1 MQLFYRKFGNKGN
14 PPLIKEIHVPRPI
27 RIVIGLT
34 WAESLTA
41 KMVSRVRQA
50 WESNKRLYNHMF
62 KEIDKLV
69 LQAVKA
75 IEQYDLEQLGQLMNI
90 NQGLL
95 NALQV
100 SGHEIE
106 ELVEIARNHGALGA
120 KLTGGGG
127 GGAVIALCPEN
138 AEKVALAIRNAG
150 YRAYITD
157 LK

>member
-1 MQLFYRKFGNKGN
+1 
-14 PPLIKEIHVPRPI
+14 
-27 RIVIGLT
+27 
-34 WAESLTA
+34 
-41 KMVSRVRQA
+41 
-50 WESNKRLYNHMF
+50 
-62 KEIDKLV
+62 
-69 LQAVKA
+69 
-75 IEQYDLEQLGQLMNI
+75 MNI

-100 SGHEIE
+100 SGREIE

-127 GGAVIALCPEN
+127 GGAVIALCPDN
-138 AEKVALAIRNAG
+138 AEEVATAIINAG